1 MPLLILISVCFAVGG
16 VVDFFSDVNWITAG
30 LVLLAILLVIGL
42 ELALE
47 DKQPGG
53 LDFDASESEESKAA
67 WKKSVTIHLFLI
79 VVVIGAAL
87 FSAWM

>member
-42 ELALE
+42 EIALE

-53 LDFDASESEESKAA
+53 LDFDESESEESKAA
-67 WKKSVTIHLFLI
+67 WKKSVTIHLFVI